1 GWIVSSSSGR
11 RGSNPSTSTPA
22 AGCRARNCKF
32 AISPL
37 LGSVGSYHIVG
48 RVTLYRVHG
57 DETGETHLATL
68 ELPVIDVHSE
78 GVARIRGLVGI
89 PATSAGVIEL
99 LEPTPSQDLHPAPE
113 RRLLVF
119 LSGETE
125 IRTTSGDRLVLKASD
140 CLLAD
145 DVGTKG
151 HYT

>member
-1 GWIVSSSSGR
+1 
-11 RGSNPSTSTPA
+11 
-22 AGCRARNCKF
+22 
-32 AISPL
+32 
-37 LGSVGSYHIVG
+37 
-48 RVTLYRVHG
+48 VTLYRVHG

-78 GVARIRGLVGI
+78 GVACIRGLVGI
-89 PATSAGVIEL
+89 PATSAGVVEL

-125 IRTTSGDRLVLKASD
+125 IRTTSGDRLVLKAGD

-151 HYT
+151 HYTTDIGDEPRSMVTISVPPDWELPVRPHS